1 MTILFAGLDHIATL
15 RQAGGSRDPD
25 PVIAAALAEL
35 AGAGGVSISL
45 GRERP
50 PPRALRQAQGFAV
63 SAQPNGPEQGRGTQ
77 AEGSEM
83 QERDL
88 RLLRETARCPVNV
101 CLPPLDEWVKLALA
115 VRPDLVTLTPE
126 GREGFGTERC
136 LDVEDRRQ
144 ELWPI
149 IDTLKSGGIG
159 VSVLVE
165 PAPAQVKAAQRAGA
179 GAVLLDCARY
189 CWAGDAATRAAELE
203 RLVNAAKIGHRLGVA
218 VHAGGGLNY
227 QTVGQIAQ
235 VPEIEAVH
243 VGHGLI
249 ARAVLVG
256 VGEAVRELLRNLA
269 GNGSWR

>member
-15 RQAGGSRDPD
+15 RQAGGLHDPD

-35 AGAGGVSISL
+35 AGAGGLSISL

-50 PPRALRQAQGFAV
+50 SSPG
-63 SAQPNGPEQGRGTQ
+63 Q
-77 AEGSEM
+77 AEGRGM

-115 VRPDLVTLTPE
+115 ARPDLVTLTPE
-126 GREGFGTERC
+126 GREGLGAERC

-144 ELWPI
+144 ELSPVI
-149 IDTLKSGGIG
+149 ETLRSGGIG

-179 GAVLLDCARY
+179 TAVLLDCARY
-189 CWAGDAATRAAELE
+189 CWAGDAATRAAVAAAVMGQRHDELVP
-203 RLVNAAKIGHRLGVA
+203 LLIGHDKCPGFTAPPLGERDW
-218 VHAGGGLNY
+218 
-227 QTVGQIAQ
+227 QR
-235 VPEIEAVH
+235 
-243 VGHGLI
+243 LI
-249 ARAVLVG
+249 ARTARLQFARPARTG
-256 VGEAVRELLRNLA
+256 WLPTQAAAAVRQEESPTA
-269 GNGSWR
+269 

>member
-1 MTILFAGLDHIATL
+1 
-15 RQAGGSRDPD
+15 
-25 PVIAAALAEL
+25 
-35 AGAGGVSISL
+35 
-45 GRERP
+45 
-50 PPRALRQAQGFAV
+50 
-63 SAQPNGPEQGRGTQ
+63 
-77 AEGSEM
+77 M

-88 RLLRETARCPVNV
+88 RLLREAMRCLVNV
-101 CLPPLDEWVKLALA
+101 CLAPLDEWVKPALA

-126 GREGFGTERC
+126 GREGFGMERC

-144 ELWPI
+144 ELSPI
-149 IDTLKSGGIG
+149 IEKLKAGGIG

-165 PAPAQVKAAQRAGA
+165 PAPAQIKAAQRVGA

-203 RLVNAAKIGHRLGVA
+203 RLVNAAKVGHRLGVA
-218 VHAGGGLNY
+218 VHAGGGLTY

-256 VGEAVRELLRNLA
+256 MGEAVRELLRNLA
-269 GNGSWR
+269 GDGGRR